1 MISCRQFRFTASHTS
16 TPVRG
21 WASIR
26 APCRAPDSA
35 CQAWPCSQRG
45 ADAPFGLRP
54 PVRRTARRRLRER
67 VRVPALQPPARERSD
82 VRQRLGMAGPRSGRV
97 SSTQVPFIVS
107 CTRRFAYVS
116 SRSRLGFA
124 EELRAAR
131 RRWHPPAAFIAWPHC
146 RHVGFDQAC
155 VARHCAGW
163 TTAFTVRCVSVC
175 LKVLHARACVSSSM
189 AVQSRPRS
197 RCLGRSPVHGRAGWA
212 EVVAR
217 SSGRVRYRVRSW
229 RDRARGPGLRHG
241 PGSWPSRG

>member
-1 MISCRQFRFTASHTS
+1 MPSVSIHSIAYLYSDSRLGIDPGGVPRAGLGMPGFAVLTARPQMRRLGFVHRSVARPGADSANASASRHCNRRPVNAAISAA
-16 TPVRG
+16 PWYG
-21 WASIR
+21 WAAIVSR
-26 APCRAPDSA
+26 LHHSGPLHCVVH
-35 CQAWPCSQRG
+35 QAN
-45 ADAPFGLRP
+45 
-54 PVRRTARRRLRER
+54 RLRQ
-67 VRVPALQPPARERSD
+67 L
-82 VRQRLGMAGPRSGRV
+82 
-97 SSTQVPFIVS
+97 
-107 CTRRFAYVS
+107 
-116 SRSRLGFA
+116 RSRLGFA

-229 RDRARGPGLRHG
+229 RDRVRGPGLRHG